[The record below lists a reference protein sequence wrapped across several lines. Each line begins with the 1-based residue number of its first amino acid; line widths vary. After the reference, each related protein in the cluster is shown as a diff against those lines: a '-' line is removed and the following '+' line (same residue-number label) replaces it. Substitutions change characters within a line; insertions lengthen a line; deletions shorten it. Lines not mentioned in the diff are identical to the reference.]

1 MPDDKQKSKDNE
13 IAGLTPE
20 EAQGTEA
27 PPSISPVKKILVF
40 GGIGLV
46 VFAIAVGAFSFMMGV
61 FSSAPEAGPAASK
74 TADSTAVAG
83 PVATTAPVAEDT
95 SDIDALEQKI
105 FGQGKSPVAAGD
117 MDDIVRMADTLPAVK
132 DPVDTAVAAVPPP
145 VDEQATLEQQRA
157 EIAEQKKQLEQQ
169 RIQLEQLMAKTS
181 VMESSRITALARLYD
196 GMKAAQVAPLIA
208 KLSDDQA
215 VLVLLKMKPA
225 NAARVL
231 GELPPETGGRLSA
244 RMITLTEEK

>member
-20 EAQGTEA
+20 EAQSVEA
-27 PPSISPVKKILVF
+27 TPSKSPIKKILVF

-46 VFAIAVGAFSFMMGV
+46 VFAVAVGVFSFMMGV
-61 FSSAPEAGPAASK
+61 FSSAPEADPAASK
-74 TADSTAVAG
+74 AADSTAVAG

-105 FGQGKSPVAAGD
+105 FGQEKSPVAAGD

-132 DPVDTAVAAVPPP
+132 ESADTATAAAVPP
-145 VDEQATLEQQRA
+145 VDSQSTLEQQRA